1 MKRTPIV
8 NADDRRVAAA
18 LAHGAAVIVEAP
30 AGYGKSHLLGLLA
43 ERAPRPVLVSD
54 DTSLRRLAESLD
66 TIPAGATL
74 LVDVAAPD
82 PVAIERLADHPDV
95 EMMVVAGR
103 VVGRDI
109 RTILS
114 RYDCLELTA
123 DDLALTDD
131 EIASL
136 LDDDIH
142 ALEPALLDLIRAQ
155 TAGWP
160 APIVALAEHARA
172 GHSSVLDDPVV
183 LRRGLGQ
190 HSIIDRLLRD
200 TVAALP
206 ATLARDL
213 VSFGLLDR
221 FTASAFDAVAEPGA
235 IRGLVE
241 CGVPVLETADGWLCL
256 PSIVRGHLGDE
267 ITPHDAV
274 RIAPHLARSGGIVPA
289 ARALVASG
297 SLHAAAH
304 LIREMTPGQIDE
316 ADPHALLGVL
326 DSLGV
331 VDGQV
336 ELGLIRARVHEAL
349 GEIQRAQDVVDAVVA
364 DLDPTDPAWTTA
376 RLEQLRH
383 AAMNDQVGDDAEL
396 VLDLTSPEHHTSFRE
411 VLGLRAAQSP
421 DPARVEESIGLL
433 ETAAAEWQAT
443 GDTARAALVLRAMA
457 AIALTHLGRFPEA
470 LDAATRARQL
480 GSHRLMDRAA
490 STVLILRLSGFAGRL
505 DLVEREANAAKALA
519 TSVKLP
525 WLEHH
530 IAAAMATASAFSGKP
545 DAASQWATR
554 ADDTLGA
561 LRDHSTAVHFH
572 ADMAATLTI
581 AGRPAEAMHHL
592 DQARQH
598 RSKNPVEVAI
608 AETTIAA
615 RHGDLTAA
623 RTLLAELE
631 ADAEVPS
638 TRLWRPRLEVALAS
652 GDPKA
657 VAAARATAEMVGL
670 GVLADR
676 LATPSTDRIS
686 IRVLGGLE
694 IRRGGELIPNPT
706 GRQAELLKLLV
717 CRGGSVPVEQAIDA
731 LWDDVPSTEVGLR
744 RLKNPINRLREAV
757 GADAVMRS
765 GAAIHLGPGVDT
777 DLARFTAAAV
787 RASGSGVGR
796 EASVAAV
803 DALNLYEPLLPD
815 EPPSELVANRS
826 TDLVATASGLFDL
839 VLRQPTESRPSSAW
853 LLDTARRIDLFAE
866 PWFTSIARLAIE
878 ENNLVHARQ
887 ALALA
892 RASAVELDLPD
903 NPEIEALLAQLTPDG
918 VS

>member
-18 LAHGAAVIVEAP
+18 LAHGAAIIVEAP

-43 ERAPRPVLVSD
+43 DRASRSVLIAD
-54 DTSLRRLAESLD
+54 DAALRHHAESLD
-66 TIPAGATL
+66 TLPANATL
-74 LVDVAAPD
+74 LIDVEAPD
-82 PVAIERLADHPDV
+82 PAAIERLADHPEV

-103 VVGRDI
+103 VVGREI
-109 RTILS
+109 RTILG

-123 DDLALTDD
+123 DDLALTDA
-131 EIASL
+131 EITSL
-136 LDDDIH
+136 LDDDTH
-142 ALEPALLDLIRAQ
+142 TVEPALLDLIRAQ

-160 APIVALAEHARA
+160 ASIVALAEHARA
-172 GHSSVLDDPVV
+172 GHASVLDDPVV

-190 HSIIDRLLRD
+190 HPVIDRLVRD
-200 TVAALP
+200 TLASLPGSLAHALV
-206 ATLARDL
+206 R
-213 VSFGLLDR
+213 FGLLDR
-221 FTASAFDAVAEPGA
+221 FTATAFDAVTEVGA
-235 IRGLVE
+235 IRELAE
-241 CGVPVLETADGWLCL
+241 RGVPILETDDGWLRL
-256 PSIVRGHLGDE
+256 PPIVRGHLGDE
-267 ITPHDAV
+267 ITPDDAV

-297 SLHAAAH
+297 SLHAAAQ
-304 LIREMTPGQIDE
+304 LTREMTPGQIDE

-326 DSLGV
+326 DSLSV
-331 VDGQV
+331 EDDQV

-349 GEIQRAQDVVDAVVA
+349 GEIQRAQDVVDAIVA
-364 DLDPTDPAWTTA
+364 GLDSTTPAWTTA

-421 DPARVEESIGLL
+421 DPSRVEESIGLL

-470 LDAATRARQL
+470 LDAAIRARQL
-480 GSHRLMDRAA
+480 GAHRLMDRAA
-490 STVLILRLSGFAGRL
+490 STVLILRLAGFAGRL
-505 DLVEREANAAKALA
+505 DLVEREANAAEALA
-519 TSVKLP
+519 KTIKLP

-545 DAASQWATR
+545 EAAGQWATR
-554 ADDTLGA
+554 ADDTLGS
-561 LRDHSTAVHFH
+561 LRDHSTATHFH
-572 ADMAATLTI
+572 ADMATTLTI
-581 AGRPAEAMHHL
+581 AGRTADAMHHL
-592 DQARQH
+592 DQARRR
-598 RSKNPVEVAI
+598 RSENPVEVAI

-615 RHGDLTAA
+615 RHGDLNAA
-623 RTLLAELE
+623 RGLLTELE
-631 ADAEVPS
+631 ADPRVPS
-638 TRLWRPRLEVALAS
+638 TRLWRARLEVAIAA

-657 VAAARATAEMVGL
+657 VEAARATADMVGL
-670 GVLADR
+670 RDLADR
-676 LATPSTDRIS
+676 LVTPDTDAIS

-694 IRRGGELIPNPT
+694 IRRGNDVISNPS

-717 CRGGSVPVEQAIDA
+717 CRGGSIPVEQAIDA
-731 LWDDVPSTEVGLR
+731 LWDDLPSTEVGLR
-744 RLKNPINRLREAV
+744 RLKNPINRLREAI
-757 GADAVMRS
+757 GADAVVRS

-815 EPPSELVANRS
+815 EPPSELIANRS
-826 TDLVATASGLFDL
+826 TDLIATASGLFDL
-839 VLRQPTESRPSSAW
+839 VLRQPAEDRPSSAW

-866 PWFTSIARLAIE
+866 PWFTAIARLAID

-903 NPEIEALLAQLTPDG
+903 NPEIEALLARLTSEG

>member
-43 ERAPRPVLVSD
+43 ERATRPVPILD
-54 DTSLRRLAESLD
+54 DATLHRHADTLDSL
-66 TIPAGATL
+66 PANATL
-74 LVDVAAPD
+74 LIDVGTPD
-82 PVAIERLADHPDV
+82 PAAIERLADHPDV

-103 VVGRDI
+103 VVGREI
-109 RTILS
+109 RTILG

-123 DDLALTDD
+123 ADLALTDA

-136 LDDDIH
+136 LDDDTH
-142 ALEPALLDLIRAQ
+142 TVEPALLDLIRAQ
-155 TAGWP
+155 TDGWP

-172 GHSSVLDDPVV
+172 GHASVLDDPVV

-190 HSIIDRLLRD
+190 HPVIDRLVRD
-200 TVAALP
+200 TLASLPGAL
-206 ATLARDL
+206 AHAL
-213 VSFGLLDR
+213 VRFGLLDR
-221 FTASAFDAVAEPGA
+221 FTATAFDAVTEAGALRELAE
-235 IRGLVE
+235 R
-241 CGVPVLETADGWLCL
+241 GVPILETDDGWLRL
-256 PSIVRGHLGDE
+256 PPIVRGHLGDE
-267 ITPHDAV
+267 ITPDDAV

-289 ARALVASG
+289 ASALVASG

-304 LIREMTPGQIDE
+304 LTREMTPGQIDD
-316 ADPHALLGVL
+316 ADPHALLGLL
-326 DSLGV
+326 DALSGV
-331 VDGQV
+331 DDQV
-336 ELGLIRARVHEAL
+336 QLELIRARVHEAL
-349 GEIQRAQDVVDAVVA
+349 GEVRQAQSLVDAVVA
-364 DLDPTDPAWTTA
+364 GIDESSPAWTTA

-383 AAMNDQVGDDAEL
+383 AALNDQVGDDAEL
-396 VLDLTSPEHHTSFRE
+396 VLDLTSPLHQTQFRE

-433 ETAAAEWQAT
+433 ETAAAEWQAM
-443 GDTARAALVLRAMA
+443 GDTARAALLLRAMS
-457 AIALTHLGRFPEA
+457 AIALIHLGRYPEA
-470 LDAATRARQL
+470 IDAAMRSRQL
-480 GSHRLMDRAA
+480 GAHRLMDRAA
-490 STVLILRLSGFAGRL
+490 STVLILRLAGLAGRL
-505 DLVEREANAAKALA
+505 DLVERETTAAEALA
-519 TSVKLP
+519 QTVKLP

-530 IAAAMATASAFSGKP
+530 VAAAMAHACAFTGKP
-545 DAASQWATR
+545 DAARQWATR
-554 ADDTLGA
+554 ADDTLGE
-561 LRDHSTAVHFH
+561 LRDHSMATHFH
-572 ADMAATLTI
+572 ADMAVTLTI
-581 AGRPAEAMHHL
+581 AGLPADALHHL
-592 DQARQH
+592 DEAR
-598 RSKNPVEVAI
+598 RRRNDNAVEVAI
-608 AETTIAA
+608 AETTVAA

-623 RTLLAELE
+623 RRLLSDLE
-631 ADAEVPS
+631 ADARVPS
-638 TRLWRPRLEVALAS
+638 TRLWRARLEVAMAA

-657 VAAARATAEMVGL
+657 VEAARATADMVGL
-670 GVLADR
+670 RDLADR
-676 LATPSTDRIS
+676 LVAPDREAIT

-694 IRRGGELIPNPT
+694 IRRGGEVIANPT

-717 CRGGSVPVEQAIDA
+717 CRGGSIPVEQAIDA
-731 LWDDVPSTEVGLR
+731 LWDDLPSTEVGLR
-744 RLKNPINRLREAV
+744 RLKNPINRLREAI
-757 GADAVMRS
+757 GADAVVRS

-839 VLRQPTESRPSSAW
+839 VVRQPAEDRPSSAW

-866 PWFTSIARLAIE
+866 PWFTAIARLAIE

-903 NPEIEALLAQLTPDG
+903 NPEVEALLAQLTPDG

>member
-18 LAHGAAVIVEAP
+18 LAHGAAVVIEAP

-43 ERAPRPVLVSD
+43 ERARQPVLITD
-54 DTSLRRLAESLD
+54 HESLRRLAD
-66 TIPAGATL
+66 DAVPADATL
-74 LVDVAAPD
+74 LIDVESPSAHC
-82 PVAIERLADHPDV
+82 IERLADHPDV
-95 EMMVVAGR
+95 AMMVVAGR
-103 VVGRDI
+103 VVGREI
-109 RTILS
+109 RSIMG

-123 DDLALTDD
+123 DDLALTDA

-136 LDDDIH
+136 LDDGTNTLD
-142 ALEPALLDLIRAQ
+142 PALLDLIRAQ

-172 GHSSVLDDPVV
+172 GHPSMLADPVV

-190 HSIIDRLLRD
+190 HPVIDRLVRD
-200 TVAALP
+200 TLVSLP
-206 ATLARDL
+206 GSLAHAL

-221 FTASAFDAVAEPGA
+221 FTATAFDAVSEAGA
-235 IRGLVE
+235 VRELVE
-241 CGVPVLETADGWLCL
+241 RGVPLIETSDGWLRL
-256 PSIVRGHLGDE
+256 PPIVRGHLGDE
-267 ITPHDAV
+267 ITPDDAV
-274 RIAPHLARSGGIVPA
+274 RIAPHLARSGGVVPA
-289 ARALVASG
+289 AHALVASG
-297 SLHAAAH
+297 SLHAAAQ
-304 LIREMTPGQIDE
+304 LTRQMSPAQIDE

-326 DSLGV
+326 DSLSA
-331 VDGQV
+331 VDDQV

-349 GEIQRAQDVVDAVVA
+349 GEIQRAQEVVDAIVA
-364 DLDPTDPAWTTA
+364 DLDQGAPEWTTA

-383 AAMNDQVGDDAEL
+383 SAMNDQVGDDAEL
-396 VLDLTSPEHHTSFRE
+396 VLDLTSPAHHTSFRE

-470 LDAATRARQL
+470 IDAATRARQL
-480 GSHRLMDRAA
+480 GAHRLMDRAA
-490 STVLILRLSGFAGRL
+490 STVLILRLAGLAGRL
-505 DLVEREANAAKALA
+505 DLVEREANAAEALA
-519 TSVKLP
+519 QTIKLP

-530 IAAAMATASAFSGKP
+530 IAAAMATASAYSGKP
-545 DAASQWATR
+545 EAADQWATR
-554 ADDTLGA
+554 ADDTLGS
-561 LRDHSTAVHFH
+561 LRDHSTASHFH
-572 ADMAATLTI
+572 ADMAAMLTI
-581 AGRPAEAMHHL
+581 AGCPAKAMHHL
-592 DQARQH
+592 DQAR
-598 RSKNPVEVAI
+598 RRRTENPVEVAI
-608 AETTIAA
+608 AETTVAA

-623 RTLLAELE
+623 RGLLTTLE
-631 ADAEVPS
+631 ADPTVPA

-652 GDPKA
+652 GDPTA
-657 VAAARATAEMVGL
+657 VAAAKATAEMIGL
-670 GVLADR
+670 GALADR
-676 LATPSTDRIS
+676 LAAPATDTIS

-694 IRRGGELIPNPT
+694 IRRGGELIDNPT

-717 CRGGSVPVEQAIDA
+717 CKGGTIPVEQAIEA
-731 LWDDVPSTEVGLR
+731 LWDDLPSTEVGLR

-787 RASGSGVGR
+787 RASGGGVGR

-839 VLRQPTESRPSSAW
+839 VLRQPAEGRPSSAW

-866 PWFTSIARLAIE
+866 PWFTTIARLAIDE
-878 ENNLVHARQ
+878 HSLVHARQ

-892 RASAVELDLPD
+892 RASALELDLPD
-903 NPEIEALLAQLTPDG
+903 NPEVEALMSRLTPDVVG
-918 VS
+918 